1 MLLRTNSLI
10 FSFSVVLIFS
20 SVMVVIASHS
30 IFSLLFLV
38 LSFIMSAFIL
48 FTFECE
54 FLALIFIVIYVG
66 AIAVLFL
73 FAVMLLDA
81 KLENLSRNLFTKL
94 PFGFLFSLVFFVPIL
109 YQISI
114 EFKISKFFFS
124 TSNHLNWYDTI
135 DSIPD
140 INSYGEILYSY
151 FMIQFLLVGIILLV
165 VLIGVV
171 YLTNIYSTN
180 QTTDQSS
187 YKQLSVNS
195 KFFY

>member
-1 MLLRTNSLI
+1 MLLSSNLLI
-10 FSFSVVLIFS
+10 FFFSVVLIFS
-20 SVMVVIASHS
+20 SVMVIIASHS

-48 FTFECE
+48 FIFECE
-54 FLALIFIVIYVG
+54 LLALIFIVVYVG

-81 KLENLSRNLFTKL
+81 KLQNLSRNIFTKL
-94 PFGFLFSLVFFVPIL
+94 PFGFLFSLVFLIPIL
-109 YQISI
+109 YQIAI
-114 EFKISKFFFS
+114 EFKISRFFFS
-124 TSNHLNWYDTI
+124 HSNYLNWYDVI
-135 DSIPD
+135 DSIQD
-140 INSYGEILYSY
+140 ISSYGEILYSY
-151 FMIQFLLVGIILLV
+151 FMMQFLLVGIILLG

-180 QTTDQSS
+180 QNTDQSA

>member
-1 MLLRTNSLI
+1 MLLSSNLLI
-10 FSFSVVLIFS
+10 FFFSVVLIFS
-20 SVMVVIASHS
+20 SVMVIIASHS

-48 FTFECE
+48 FIFECE

-81 KLENLSRNLFTKL
+81 KLQNLSRNIFTKL
-94 PFGFLFSLVFFVPIL
+94 PLGFLFSLLFLIPIF
-109 YQISI
+109 YQIGV
-114 EFKISKFFFS
+114 ELKISKFFFS
-124 TSNHLNWYDTI
+124 DSNYINWYDVI
-135 DSIPD
+135 DSIQD
-140 INSYGEILYSY
+140 LSSYGEILYSY
-151 FMIQFLLVGIILLV
+151 FMLQFLLVGIILLG
-165 VLIGVV
+165 VLIGIV
-171 YLTNIYSTN
+171 YLTNTYSTN
-180 QTTDQSS
+180 QNTDQSG